1 LKWQKQLREESLL
14 VLKAMIVP
22 RRGGLLL
29 RQSSCCVGARRSFFS
44 SPPQKFTIHKT
55 LPYNKAALFKV
66 ISDIDSYK
74 TFVPFCTDS
83 TVTRKSEET
92 QLPTRADL
100 KVGFKQYEESFSSHV
115 RCTPDSRVEAVASD
129 HPLFKKLVAA
139 WRLSGDKEGACQVH
153 LDIEYQFTNPLY
165 GAVSAAVVPKVAGQ
179 VLEAFE
185 KHADAVLER

>member
-1 LKWQKQLREESLL
+1 MGRETYICYRSMLALQRQATLRT
-14 VLKAMIVP
+14 VTGP
-22 RRGGLLL
+22 CC
-29 RQSSCCVGARRSFFS
+29 RQTRRSFFS
-44 SPPQKFTIHKT
+44 SPPQTFTIHKT

-83 TVTRKSEET
+83 QVTHKSADT
-92 QLPTRADL
+92 QLPTQADL
-100 KVGFKQYEESFSSHV
+100 KVGFKQYEESFTSRV

-139 WRLSGDKEGACQVH
+139 WRLSADQEGACQVH